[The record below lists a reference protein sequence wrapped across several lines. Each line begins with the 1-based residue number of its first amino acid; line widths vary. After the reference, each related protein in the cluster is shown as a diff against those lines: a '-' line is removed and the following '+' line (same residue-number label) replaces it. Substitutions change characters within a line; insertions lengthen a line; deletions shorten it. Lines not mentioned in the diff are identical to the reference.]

1 MGNILKSQKEM
12 DLQALM
18 RMQGMGG
25 GQMPQPGVDM
35 D

>member
-1 MGNILKSQKEM
+1 MGIFLKSQKEM

-25 GQMPQPGVDM
+25 GQMP
-35 D
+35 